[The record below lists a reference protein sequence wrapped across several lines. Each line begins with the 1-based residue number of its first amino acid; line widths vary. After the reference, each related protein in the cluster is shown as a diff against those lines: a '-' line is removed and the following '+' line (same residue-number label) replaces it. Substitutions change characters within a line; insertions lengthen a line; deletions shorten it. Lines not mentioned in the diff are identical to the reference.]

1 MKQLTDWLVY
11 LLVRLAICFV
21 QAISLEACHAIAR
34 LLAWVACDVI
44 RLRQRVVEGNLRQ
57 AFPDLSAG
65 ERRELAWR
73 MWEHLI
79 LMGCEIA
86 QAPRKIHETNWRHY
100 FHFNGKREMVAYL
113 LDPRPTIFVSGH
125 FGNFELSS
133 YMMGLYGFPTYAIA
147 RPLDNPYLDRYVN
160 QFRSTHGQFILPKE
174 GSAAQVDAVLRSGG
188 VIALLADQ
196 HAGPKGCWVD
206 FFGRP
211 ASCHKAVALF
221 TLVSGAPLVVAY
233 GKRAGGPL
241 QFELGFAGIAD
252 PQIPSEHLS
261 GVKPL
266 TQWYNRVLEEIIL
279 AAPEQYWWVHRRW
292 KEKPV
297 KKQERKEPAH
307 LAVPATDQPTRT
319 AA

>member
-21 QAISLEACHAIAR
+21 QAISLESCHAIAR

-57 AFPDLSAG
+57 AFPDLSAD

-160 QFRSTHGQFILPKE
+160 EFRSTHGQFILPKE
-174 GSAAQVDAVLRSGG
+174 GSAAQVEAVLRNGG

-241 QFELGFAGIAD
+241 QFELGVAGIAD
-252 PQIPSEHLS
+252 PQIPSEHLA

-297 KKQERKEPAH
+297 KKQERREPPN

>member
-11 LLVRLAICFV
+11 LVVRLAICCV
-21 QAISLEACHAIAR
+21 QALSLESCHAIAR
-34 LLAWVACDVI
+34 TLAWVACDLI
-44 RLRQRVVEGNLRQ
+44 RLRRRVVEENLRQ
-57 AFPDLSAG
+57 VFPELSDG
-65 ERRELAWR
+65 DRRVLARR
-73 MWEHLI
+73 MWEHLL

-86 QAPRKIHETNWRHY
+86 HAPRKIHETNWRRY
-100 FHFNGKREMVAYL
+100 FRFNGKREMVAYL
-113 LDPRPTIFVSGH
+113 LDPRPTVFVSGH

-133 YMMGLYGFPTYAIA
+133 YMMGLFGFPTYAIA

-160 QFRSTHGQFILPKE
+160 QFRSTHGQFILPKD

-196 HAGPKGCWVD
+196 HAGRKGCWID

-233 GKRAGGPL
+233 GRRVGGPL
-241 QFELGFAGIAD
+241 QFELGTGGVAD
-252 PQIPSEHLS
+252 PRSHSPDLA

-279 AAPEQYWWVHRRW
+279 TAPEQYWWVHRRW
-292 KEKPV
+292 KDPAAKKEKP
-297 KKQERKEPAH
+297 QEPAKPAA
-307 LAVPATDQPTRT
+307 LADDRPARS